1 MERGASAR
9 TGSGGKPPGIL
20 ATFADAVSALL
31 VNPTLLLVPVA
42 VDAWLALGPRVSPAP
57 LTDAAARAVAAQAAT
72 PGMGAL
78 GSSPA
83 ELAAQITALGVG
95 GDVAAV
101 VGWLV
106 PSLLAGADRAAVA
119 GAAGRPVVVP
129 GGPGGVVLVWLAA
142 ALVGVAL
149 VMLFR
154 VLLARAVCERPLWDG
169 ALPAEAARAALRY
182 LGFLTLLVATAVA
195 VGLAAGVLLAV
206 AALVSPDL
214 AALVGLLLTSG
225 VVIVSVLIAFVAEAI
240 ALTGLGPVEATRL
253 SVRVVRRHTWPAI
266 GLILAGWLVLLSLPD
281 LLGRLTGGGVGLAL
295 AIVVYAFVATGVALA
310 RMQFLHDRLPAGRPP
325 TRAAF

>member
-9 TGSGGKPPGIL
+9 TGSDGKPPGIL

-31 VNPTLLLVPVA
+31 VNPALLLVPVA

-72 PGMGAL
+72 PGLSAF
-78 GSSPA
+78 GSTPA
-83 ELAAQITALGVG
+83 ELAAQIAALGA
-95 GDVAAV
+95 GDVVAV

-129 GGPGGVVLVWLAA
+129 GGPDGVVLVWLAA
-142 ALVGVAL
+142 ALVGIAL

-182 LGFLTLLVATAVA
+182 LGFLALLAAAAVVA
-195 VGLAAGVLLAV
+195 GLAAGVLLAV
-206 AALVSPDL
+206 AAAVSPDL

-225 VVIVSVLIAFVAEAI
+225 VIIVSVLIAFVAEAI
-240 ALTGLGPVEATRL
+240 ALAGLGPVEATRL

-266 GLILAGWLVLLSLPD
+266 GLILAGWLALLSLPD
-281 LLGRLTGGGVGLAL
+281 LLGRLTGGGLGLAL
-295 AIVVYAFVATGVALA
+295 AVLVYAFVATGVALA